1 MKAEIWKNVTKT
13 QFLSHDNV
21 EKTNTNWD
29 FISFFVMTT
38 SRKWTQKIIS
48 KKWWKNMSPYCWEN
62 EQISRNIFFFA
73 IILLRKRA
81 QKMSFRTSP
90 THPLQFQIGCV
101 GYNVVHPTKWHIRK
115 SKSMP
120 LLIQYHSNPIK
131 LIRNGNF
138 NTTIPYKT
146 KERITDERDHDE
158 NSNIKIFYLIIFW
171 WSSYC
176 CKFENHT
183 YPKKNL
189 GIFLH

>member
-62 EQISRNIFFFA
+62 EQISSITFILRHHSVDEKMTKKIFTQH
-73 IILLRKRA
+73 IRHSER
-81 QKMSFRTSP
+81 MCRT
-90 THPLQFQIGCV
+90 L
-101 GYNVVHPTKWHIRK
+101 VVHPTKKGGYTTSKK

-158 NSNIKIFYLIIFW
+158 NSNFKIFYLIIFW
-171 WSSYC
+171 WSPYC

-183 YPKKNL
+183 YPKKKSR
-189 GIFLH
+189 IFLH